1 FFWRDAY
8 KNEVDM
14 IFEKNKQIIPIEIK
28 YGKIETAGLDKF
40 MSNYK
45 IDVGYI
51 ISHNTEKEIK
61 KDKKIIY
68 VVPAYKFLLNKD
80 KYL

>member
-1 FFWRDAY
+1 
-8 KNEVDM
+8 
-14 IFEKNKQIIPIEIK
+14 
-28 YGKIETAGLDKF
+28 

-51 ISHNTEKEIK
+51 ISYNTEKEIK
-61 KDKKIIY
+61 KDNKVIY